1 MFHVCSS
8 KRGPLI
14 YESSNASVLGVGSRG
29 QLFVTPS
36 LLKASLGQDHPIYLT
51 LLQEMVTAFGPEQ
64 DVPCS
69 PAEFVEFR

>member
-29 QLFVTPS
+29 QLFVTEEGAMEM
-36 LLKASLGQDHPIYLT
+36 LRNWNRMHGQ
-51 LLQEMVTAFGPEQ
+51 A
-64 DVPCS
+64 
-69 PAEFVEFR
+69 A